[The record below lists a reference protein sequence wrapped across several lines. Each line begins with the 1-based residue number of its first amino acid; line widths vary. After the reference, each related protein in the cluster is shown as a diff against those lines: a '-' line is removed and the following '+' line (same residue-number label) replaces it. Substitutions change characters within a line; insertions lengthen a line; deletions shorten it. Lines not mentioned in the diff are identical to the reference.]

1 MVRTWLSIIIIAC
14 SYMVS
19 LAQKISNDL
28 QIAFDQNANTTS
40 TYQEVRSFYQNL
52 NQYSALV
59 QVTIFGM
66 TDSGHPLQEVV
77 LASDGHFTPE
87 LSRRAGKSILFINNG
102 IHPGEPDGID
112 AMMLFAREIANDK
125 SLQDLLKEVTIVA
138 IPVYNI
144 EGCLNRT
151 GLSRP
156 SQNGPELYGFRGN
169 AKNLDLNRDFIKC
182 DSKNA
187 FSFNQIFNKWKPD
200 VFLDT
205 HASNGSDYQH
215 TFTLINTHKE
225 NLNPVL
231 SQFMTQQFIPY
242 IYTEM
247 SKKGWDVVPY
257 VMSHGS
263 PDKGIYGFM
272 DSPRYS
278 SGFAALHHTISFMP
292 ETHMLKPYKDRV
304 KSTLDFIK
312 TTFLFMAANKQNL
325 IKARETAIQQ
335 TISQDSFIL
344 NYILDESQVDN
355 IPFQG
360 YQAHQK
366 TSLVSG
372 FPRLYYDRSQPWGA
386 NIPFYNHYKPDLK
399 IKKPIAYIIPQA
411 YDRIIELMK
420 INNVKV
426 ERLKKDSIVEVEM
439 YKIVSYETS
448 KSPYEGHYLHYKTQ
462 VKAQVFRQQYYKGDF
477 IIYTAQPSIQ
487 YIIQTLEPQ
496 AIDSWFSW
504 NTFDGFLSQK
514 EYYSD
519 YVFEDIAAD
528 LLEKN
533 PALRVQLEI
542 LKINDSDFAKDGRAQ
557 LDFVYKNSPYY
568 EPEYM
573 RYPVGRI
580 ILKENK

>member
-1 MVRTWLSIIIIAC
+1 MIRTWLSIIIFA
-14 SYMVS
+14 STFTVS
-19 LAQKISNDL
+19 LAQKINNDL

-40 TYQEVRSFYQNL
+40 TYQEVRSFYQQL
-52 NQYSALV
+52 DQSSALV
-59 QVTIFGM
+59 QVTNFGM
-66 TDSGHPLQEVV
+66 TDSGHPLQEVII
-77 LASDGHFTPE
+77 ASDGHFTTE
-87 LSRRAGKSILFINNG
+87 LNQKAGKIILFINNG

-112 AMMLFAREIANDK
+112 AMMLFAREISNEK
-125 SLQDLLKEVTIVA
+125 SLKELLKFVTIVA

-144 EGCLNRT
+144 GGCLNRT

-156 SQNGPELYGFRGN
+156 NQNGPELYGFRGN

-187 FSFNQIFNKWKPD
+187 FSFNQLFNKWKPN

-231 SQFMTQQFIPY
+231 SQFMTQEFIPY

-257 VMSHGS
+257 VMSNGT

-304 KSTLDFIK
+304 KSTLDFIR
-312 TTFLFMAANKQNL
+312 TTFQFMAANKQNL
-325 IKARETAIQQ
+325 IKARETAILQ
-335 TISQDSFIL
+335 TISQDTFIL
-344 NYILDESQVDN
+344 NYVLDNSQVDS
-355 IPFQG
+355 ISFQG
-360 YQAHQK
+360 YIANQK

-372 FPRLYYDRSQPWGA
+372 LPRLYYDRSQPWEA
-386 NIPFYNHYKPDLK
+386 NIPFYNYYKPDLK

-420 INNVKV
+420 INNVTV
-426 ERLKKDSIVEVEM
+426 SRLIKDTIVEVEM
-439 YKIVSYETS
+439 YKIESYETT
-448 KSPYEGHYLHYKTQ
+448 KAPYEGHYLHYKTQ
-462 VKAQVFRQQYYKGDF
+462 VRAQKFNQQYYKGDYL
-477 IIYTAQPSIQ
+477 IYTEQPSIQ

-504 NTFDGFLSQK
+504 NAFDGFLSQK

-528 LLEKN
+528 LLERH
-533 PALRVQLEI
+533 PELRVQLES
-542 LKINDSDFAKDGRAQ
+542 LKMNDSDLAKNGGAQ
-557 LDFVYKNSPYY
+557 LDFVYKNSQYY
-568 EPEYM
+568 EPEHM

-580 ILKENK
+580 LIK